1 MLPSCPIHTL
11 ASAYLVT
18 ESQHTH
24 SLLTVLSTYSFY
36 CIKSTHSYTSPT
48 YITRYTFVYTH
59 MSSHSTSK
67 KAFFQINPKIVIFDS
82 NMFSKH
88 TLCLGKFHLT
98 SITLGRIH
106 KSTKAYTHDMTL
118 IIWIHPE
125 CRHEKWMSERS
136 INCRLEILSDQA

>member
-88 TLCLGKFHLT
+88 TLCLGKFHLRSVT
-98 SITLGRIH
+98 HGCIH
-106 KSTKAYTHDMTL
+106 KSTKTDSPGHLCYPLVQFTHSP
-118 IIWIHPE
+118 IWLQRAST
-125 CRHEKWMSERS
+125 CTFS
-136 INCRLEILSDQA
+136 